1 MRDSGKPDRPALDDI
16 ACTGLLID
24 ALAERT
30 QVEAVADPAD
40 AALADLLGQWRD
52 DLRWPPAS
60 ALVSE
65 SEAVSALRAGLVDE
79 PKGGR
84 RGLAAVGSAAAA
96 LLLVSGFGAMVVEAR
111 PGDALYGLHAMFF
124 DQPNVNDD
132 QVMLSAQAH
141 LAKAQQLI
149 DHGDFDQAQSV
160 LDEAS
165 NTLQSVDNERRQ
177 RLLDEV
183 DQLNTKLGTHGPG
196 PHGPVPKKSPVPP
209 GHQQPANQSP
219 VPPIVGSRPAL
230 SGGSGPAVPV
240 PGSAGESGAHPSLP
254 VAPPPTAVPGP
265 AQGPGMPTN
274 RPPGS

>member
-79 PKGGR
+79 PKGSR

-183 DQLNTKLGTHGPG
+183 DQLNTKLGTRGPG
-196 PHGPVPKKSPVPP
+196 PHGPAPKKSPVPP

-219 VPPIVGSRPAL
+219 VPPIVGSKPAL
-230 SGGSGPAVPV
+230 SGGLGPAVPV
-240 PGSAGESGAHPSLP
+240 PGSAGESGVHPSLP

-274 RPPGS
+274 RAPGS